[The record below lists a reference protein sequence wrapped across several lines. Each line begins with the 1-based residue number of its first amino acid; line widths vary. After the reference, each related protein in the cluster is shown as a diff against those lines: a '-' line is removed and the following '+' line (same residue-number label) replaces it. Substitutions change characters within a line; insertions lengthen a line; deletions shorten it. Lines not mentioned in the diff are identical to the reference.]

1 MNFLLDTCLLSE
13 LYKADPDPGVADWIT
28 GLEEQRLYVSV
39 LSLGEIQK
47 GIAKLNDGKR
57 KRDIQ
62 TWLDQDLYRRF
73 QGHILTLDQELAL
86 EWGILTGVSER
97 RGRPLPVIDSLLAAT
112 AVAKNLTIVTRNVSD
127 FEKLPVTTLNP
138 WSNN

>member
-127 FEKLPVTTLNP
+127 FETLPVTTLNP